1 MPEKGLPDLLRA
13 VFDTVDGG
21 LVLLDGE
28 RRVVAWNAWFEA
40 ASGIAARDAA
50 GRRLAEIFP
59 GARLDRLDTAV
70 SAALQ
75 SGTSRLLSHALH
87 TDLFPLRTRAGRE
100 LIQDVTV
107 NAVAGA
113 YCLVQVINVTVAA
126 ERERVLRQR
135 QNARYD
141 AVVNSAPDVILT
153 IDVEGTIQLA
163 NPAAARQFGYDAK
176 DLIGRPA
183 SLLFESVDG
192 WSATFGAVVRN
203 EPVHQPVEVTARRHD
218 GTATHLEIS
227 LSRWTSEGRVF
238 VTAIL
243 RDVNERRAAEA
254 IRAQAAQALAD
265 MNATLEARVIERTA
279 QLMEAEEAL
288 RQSQKMEAVGQL
300 TGGIAHD
307 FNNLLQ
313 GIIGALDRVQKRIA
327 EGRIGDVERFLNGA
341 LDSANRAAALT
352 HRLLAFS
359 RRQPVDPRP
368 VEIGDLIAT
377 VEELLRRSI
386 GESIDLR
393 VEGDE
398 NLWLVR
404 CDGNQLENA
413 LLNLAIN
420 ARDAMPDGG
429 VLTIAMRNAT
439 FDGAQARSRDLPP
452 GDYVVLRIID
462 TGVGM
467 PPEVRARA
475 FDPFYTTKPI
485 GKGTGL
491 GLSMI
496 YGFVR
501 QSDGAVRIESE
512 VGQGTTI
519 EISLPRYLGGD
530 ARAKEEEEQATGDRR
545 AGKDEVVLVV
555 EDEAVVRLLIVEVLN
570 ELGYRAL
577 EAADGDA
584 ALRILQS
591 SQRIDLLVSDI
602 GLPGLNGRQIA
613 DAARVKRPK
622 LRVLFMTGYAENAAG
637 SAFLDPG
644 MEIITK
650 PFKMDVM
657 ATKIREMIEGAA
669 RA

>member
-1 MPEKGLPDLLRA
+1 VPERGLSDLLRA
-13 VFDTVDGG
+13 VFDTVDAG
-21 LVLLDGE
+21 LILLDRE

-40 ASGIAARDAA
+40 ASGVSARDAA
-50 GRRLAEIFP
+50 GKRLAEVFP
-59 GARLDRLDTAV
+59 GAKLDRLDAAV
-70 SAALQ
+70 STALQ

-87 TDLFPLRTRAGRE
+87 TELFPLRTRAGRD

-107 NAVAGA
+107 NTVAGMH
-113 YCLVQVINVTVAA
+113 CLVQVINVTVAA

-153 IDVEGTIQLA
+153 IDVEGTIRLA

-176 DLIGRPA
+176 DLVGRPA
-183 SLLFESVDG
+183 SLLFESLAG
-192 WSATFGAVVRN
+192 WSATFGAVLRN
-203 EPVHQPVEVTARRHD
+203 EPVQQPVEVMARRHD
-218 GTATHLEIS
+218 GAATHLEIS
-227 LSRWTSEGRVF
+227 LSRWTSDGRVF

-254 IRAQAAQALAD
+254 IRAQAARALAD
-265 MNATLEARVIERTA
+265 MNATLEARVGERTA

-368 VEIGDLIAT
+368 VEIGELIAT

-393 VEGDE
+393 IRGEK

-429 VLTIAMRNAT
+429 ILTIAMRNAT
-439 FDGAQARSRDLPP
+439 LDGAQARSRDLPP

-530 ARAKEEEEQATGDRR
+530 ARAKEEEERATGDRR

-657 ATKIREMIEGAA
+657 ATKIREMLEGRV